1 MSFKTLAAIAG
12 AAAILCGCATST
24 TGSAPPSSAAVAPY
38 ADTLALTGRLNARY
52 LKDGKQESV
61 TVNFTWKQDAQRT
74 DVALATQFGNTV
86 ATIEVTPQGATL
98 REGGSK
104 APVHAPSIDALSAR
118 ALGWTL
124 PVAGMR
130 GWLQG
135 HAIDANGKP
144 WSASPANSEVTTRE
158 GWRLRYTGWQAGG
171 ADGAP
176 ARPQR
181 FDAEHP
187 GSGEIQEMALRVFV
201 EQVE

>member
-12 AAAILCGCATST
+12 AAAILCGCATAP
-24 TGSAPPSSAAVAPY
+24 SAPASSAAVAPY
-38 ADTLALTGRLNARY
+38 ADALALTGRLNARY

-98 REGGSK
+98 REGGNK
-104 APVHAPSIDALSAR
+104 PPVRAPSIDALSAR

-124 PVAGMR
+124 PVSGMR
-130 GWLQG
+130 SWLQG

-158 GWRLRYTGWQAGG
+158 GWRLRYTGWRE
-171 ADGAP
+171 DGAGTATP
-176 ARPQR
+176 RPQR